1 MFNIEGF
8 SCRNSLHTKDY
19 TVKGMMLNKDESQV
33 SYLLLKSDNK
43 KYMLNIAIKPVVKIF
58 NLIEVEEF
66 GTGKIFNFEPTKF
79 YKPLGFMKANFFIVR
94 MSPKKLRSNMF
105 IITEKENMEF
115 EFIEK
120 DRFYELDEMSF
131 LNHINDNVYVPDEVI
146 VHNGRMHADDILS
159 VSLLKY
165 VNKDIKIIR
174 TRDIPKDFKGVVADV
189 GGGRYDHHNLDKIR
203 TDGNGNPLILPSGE
217 TEVYAAFGL
226 LCKDILPGIIGIKNY
241 FLLDHQIIRSLDS
254 NDNYG
259 TFSDLAYFFSLFNPA
274 WNEEKTEDQAFL
286 EAVEYGLKF
295 ITELINKELARQKA
309 TPFVQSKIAKT
320 TDHILVLDARMPWQG
335 LAKKS
340 SIYFAVYPS
349 DDNTFALQAAPK
361 MENDARTKEN
371 KIDFPK
377 YWLENKPMGCKF
389 VHKNLFYA
397 TFDTKENAI
406 LAAKEAITNG
416 KYNW

>member
-1 MFNIEGF
+1 MFNLEGF
-8 SCRNSLHTKDY
+8 SCKNSLHTKDY
-19 TVKGMMLNKDESQV
+19 TVKGMMTNKDESQI
-33 SYLLLKSDNK
+33 SYLLLKNDGK
-43 KYMLNIAIKPVVKIF
+43 KYMLNITLKPFVKIY

-66 GTGKIFNFEPTKF
+66 GTGRVFSFVPEKF
-79 YKPLGFMKANFFIVR
+79 YKPLGFLKANFFIVR
-94 MSPKKLRSNMF
+94 QNPKKLRTNMF
-105 IITEKENMEF
+105 ILTEKENMEF
-115 EFIEK
+115 EFVER

-131 LNHINDNVYVPDEVI
+131 LLHINDKIYVPDEVI

-159 VSLLKY
+159 VALLKY
-165 VNKDIKIIR
+165 INKDIKVTR
-174 TRDIPKDFKGVVADV
+174 TRDIPENFKGVVADV

-203 TDGNGNPLILPSGE
+203 TDGEGNPLILPTGE

-274 WNEEKTEDQAFL
+274 WNETKTEDQAFL

-295 ITELINKELARQKA
+295 ITELINKELARQSA
-309 TPFVQSKIAKT
+309 MPYVQSKIAKT
-320 TDHILVLDARMPWQG
+320 TDHILVLDARMPWQS

-340 SIYFAVYPS
+340 SIYFAVYPT
-349 DDNTFALQAAPK
+349 DDNNYALQSTPK
-361 MENDARTKEN
+361 IDNDARTKLN
-371 KIDFPK
+371 KIDLPEK
-377 YWLENKPMGCKF
+377 WIENKPKGCIF
-389 VHKNLFYA
+389 VHKNLFFA

-406 LAAKEAITNG
+406 LAAKEAILNG
-416 KYNW
+416 KRN